1 MTRTYHHH
9 IIQGSDEWLDLRA
22 GIVTASEVH
31 KILSPKTLKLADNAT
46 SRQYAAKLAAER
58 ILGAPIRGY
67 VSPDME
73 RGSLEEGLAR
83 AKYASHYG
91 RTVSECGFVT
101 LKLGEATLGYSPDGL
116 VESETTKAVSRTIEI
131 KSRRGDLQILSAL
144 ENDGCPSEYLLQ
156 VQAGLLVT
164 NCEECDFISYSGG
177 LPMVVSVVRENPEIQ
192 AAITQAV
199 QQVESIVLD
208 MAYRF
213 QDMARRYC
221 WADTEPTIDPAD
233 DIQVSEEL

>member
-9 IIQGSDEWLDLRA
+9 IIQGSDEWLALRA

-67 VSPDME
+67 VSADME

-83 AKYASHYG
+83 AKYEETRAP
-91 RTVSECGFVT
+91 VVQCGFVT
-101 LKLGEATLGYSPDGL
+101 LDLGGAVLGYSPDGFVGDDGL
-116 VESETTKAVSRTIEI
+116 IEI

-144 ENDGCPSEYLLQ
+144 SGDSCPDEYMLQ
-156 VQAGLLVT
+156 VQSGMLVT
-164 NCEECDFISYSGG
+164 GRPWCDFVSYSGG
-177 LPMVVSVVRENPEIQ
+177 LPMVVKRTGFSLDVHEMIAGAVVQFETLVRSYQRNFMSLAELHGWP
-192 AAITQAV
+192 A
-199 QQVESIVLD
+199 
-208 MAYRF
+208 
-213 QDMARRYC
+213 
-221 WADTEPTIDPAD
+221 TEPTIDPAD